1 MRKRS
6 GKICATLLAVLL
18 LTASLA
24 AGAGAYFSDYETALG
39 EVPIYLSGQTEVKE
53 SVADGKKTISIMN
66 TGDST
71 VVVRVAVYGPDIMK
85 VSFEKDNDWDK
96 TQFNDLEKTGYY
108 YYKSV
113 LAPGE
118 ATSEIY
124 AEVNIKDP
132 TPEEKAALATL
143 GDQFEIV
150 VVQEC
155 APAVYNE
162 NNVVMKPAYYV
173 EENGVQ
179 VEKTW
184 DHIPVI
190 TLE

>member
-18 LTASLA
+18 LAASLA

-39 EVPIYLSGQTEVKE
+39 EIPVYLSGQTEVKE
-53 SVADGKKTISIMN
+53 SVADGKKTISIIN
-66 TGDST
+66 TGNST
-71 VVVRVAVYGPDIMK
+71 VVVRAAVYGPDIMQ
-85 VSFEKDNDWDK
+85 VRFEKDSDWDK
-96 TQFNDLEKTGYY
+96 TQFDETSKSGYY

-124 AEVNIKDP
+124 AEVNIKNP
-132 TPEEKAALATL
+132 TEQEEAALATL
-143 GDQFEIV
+143 GDQFEII
-150 VVQEC
+150 VVQES
-155 APAVYNE
+155 APAVYDE
-162 NNVVMKPAYYV
+162 NNVVMKPVFYV
-173 EENGVQ
+173 DG

-184 DHIPVI
+184 DYIPVI